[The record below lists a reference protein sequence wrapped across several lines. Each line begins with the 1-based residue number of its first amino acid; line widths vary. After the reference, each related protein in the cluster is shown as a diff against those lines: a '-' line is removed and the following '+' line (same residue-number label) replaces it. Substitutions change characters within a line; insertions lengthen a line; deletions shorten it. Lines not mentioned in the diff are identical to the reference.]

1 MAVRKGVYILNCP
14 NLILKITTPIMK
26 TNKHFRRTLSC
37 YLVNHLRYLDN
48 LLREK
53 FTMLKWQQVK
63 VSIPYRVHAM
73 SGIIGVYL
81 SKNRNVSIPYRVH
94 VIISLK

>member
-1 MAVRKGVYILNCP
+1 M
-14 NLILKITTPIMK
+14 
-26 TNKHFRRTLSC
+26 
-37 YLVNHLRYLDN
+37 
-48 LLREK
+48 
-53 FTMLKWQQVK
+53 MLKWQQVK

>member
-1 MAVRKGVYILNCP
+1 M
-14 NLILKITTPIMK
+14 
-26 TNKHFRRTLSC
+26 
-37 YLVNHLRYLDN
+37 
-48 LLREK
+48 
-53 FTMLKWQQVK
+53 MLKWQQVK

-94 VIISLK
+94 AIGCRFVNVRTEYLSQVSIPYRVHAIRRNR